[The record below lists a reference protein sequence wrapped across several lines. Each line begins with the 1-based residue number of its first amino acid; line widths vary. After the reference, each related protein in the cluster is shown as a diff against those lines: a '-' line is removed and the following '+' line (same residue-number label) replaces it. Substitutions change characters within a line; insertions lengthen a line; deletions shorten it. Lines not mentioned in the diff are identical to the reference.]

1 MMELTKSKK
10 KVSLV
15 LGGGGARGLTQI
27 GVVKY
32 LIEQGFEVDEVVGC
46 SIGALVGAA
55 VVMNRTK
62 ELSNWMETLTKR
74 QVFRLMDFANPRFG
88 LLKGDRV
95 LERLHDVFSDINIE
109 DLPIRYTAIA
119 TDLRNEE
126 EVIFRTGS
134 IYTAIRASMA
144 IPGVFRGVVFGDRFL
159 VDGGVLNNVPVNH
172 VQHKDNVIIAVNL
185 DGLPE
190 QKGDKIPRLGA
201 IGLLQE
207 SYYVMRRKMSAMNL
221 ALFKPDFT
229 ISVSQDSAGIWEFHR
244 SNELIERGYQLAKE
258 AIEA

>member
-1 MMELTKSKK
+1 MKLPKSKR

-32 LIEQGFEVDEVVGC
+32 LNENGFEVDEVVGC

-55 VVMNRTK
+55 VVRNRTN
-62 ELSNWMETLTKR
+62 ELREWMETLTKR
-74 QVFRLMDFANPRFG
+74 DVFRLMDFANPRYG

-95 LERLHDVFSDINIE
+95 LERLHEVFSDIAIE
-109 DLPIRYTAIA
+109 DLPVRYAAIA

-134 IYTAIRASMA
+134 LYTAIRASMA
-144 IPGVFRGVVFGDRFL
+144 IPGVFTGVTIGERFL

-172 VQHKDNVIIAVNL
+172 VQHQNNLVIAVNL

-190 QKGDKIPRLGA
+190 PKGNKMPRLGT

-221 ALFKPDFT
+221 AVFKPDYT

-258 AIEA
+258 IIEA